1 MLKYKGQNIGGG
13 CILQSARGPIGPQA
27 IKQAKEYRGHAETAI
42 QNILIGN
49 PGRIYREAIEKID
62 SGEVLDESN

>member
-13 CILQSARGPIGPQA
+13 NILHSVRGPIGSQA
-27 IKQAKEYRGHAETAI
+27 IKQAKENRGHAETAI

-49 PGRIYREAIEKID
+49 PGRIYREAIEEID
-62 SGEVLDESN
+62 SEVGLDESN